1 MVNGWDHRQSLST
14 RACHVNVIVFLFHLD
29 NDQIMCGYFCEIF
42 SWYQHIIDHVIKYLL
57 FRKILVSYTFSF
69 STSLICFI
77 IIFPWKYKPSPQPYW
92 DGPKHASV
100 YKVDH
105 PYSGEHSIRMLQT
118 IPIILGLESLDRQK
132 SVSDYLGWHL
142 PQQHSCPYLHSN
154 RSGSPWQEGNCPW
167 ALGFLGQRGLFV
179 LEKSAIPCSPRLR
192 SDLG

>member
-1 MVNGWDHRQSLST
+1 MKHFHGIKLLTHYVIKYMLFGKIIISCTFSLST
-14 RACHVNVIVFLFHLD
+14 
-29 NDQIMCGYFCEIF
+29 
-42 SWYQHIIDHVIKYLL
+42 
-57 FRKILVSYTFSF
+57 
-69 STSLICFI
+69 SLMNFI

-105 PYSGEHSIRMLQT
+105 PYSGEHSIRRLQT
-118 IPIILGLESLDRQK
+118 IPIIFRQRQK

-154 RSGSPWQEGNCPW
+154 RSGQEGNCPW
-167 ALGFLGQRGLFV
+167 FLESLGQRGLFV
-179 LEKSAIPCSPRLR
+179 LEKSAIPCSPRLG